1 MDLRGLP
8 AALDVLATPAPGAM
22 QLHHVQ
28 IVCHLAA
35 YGSSGCTYAEIEERF
50 GLSNASVSR
59 CMNALSDSARH
70 RESALGLVEIF
81 RDPREGR
88 RYRCRLSKQGQAL
101 MRSVAAIMNEGATT
115 AAKAA

>member
-1 MDLRGLP
+1 MDLRRLP
-8 AALDVLATPAPGAM
+8 AALDVLATPAPGSM

-35 YGSSGCTYAEIEERF
+35 HGPAGCTYAEIEERF
-50 GLSNASVSR
+50 GLSNAAVSR
-59 CMNALSDSARH
+59 SMNALSSSARH
-70 RESALGLVEIF
+70 RDTALGLVEIF
-81 RDPREGR
+81 RDPKEGR

-101 MRSVAAIMNEGATT
+101 MRSVDAVMADGAAI